1 MSSSTAAAPLRTQ
14 VGIVGAGPAGLLL
27 SHLLHLAGIASIIV
41 EARPRADIEGTIR
54 AGVLEQGTVD
64 LMAQTGL
71 ADRLR
76 REAFV
81 HHGIELRF
89 GGSGHR
95 IDCHALTGGKVIT
108 VYPQHEVL
116 KDLIA
121 ARLAA
126 GGDIRFEARDVSV
139 HDVSTDRPRI
149 RFTDRGG
156 AEREIACDVLAGCD
170 GGHGICRGAV
180 PEGERTDYLRIYPFG
195 WFGILCEAPPS
206 SDELIYARHERGFAL
221 ISTRTQ
227 EVQRM
232 YFQCDP
238 NDSVDNWSDDRIWAE
253 LQARTAGEDG
263 FRLKEGPIFQKGI
276 VAMRSFVCEPMRH
289 GRLFLAGDAAHVV
302 PPTGAKGLNLAAND
316 VVILA
321 RALEAFFRRGETA
334 GLEGYSAAALK
345 RVWRAQHFS
354 WWMTSMLHRFAEAS
368 AFDLRRQLAELEVVT
383 GSRHGATLLAE
394 NYVGFPLGEG

>member
-1 MSSSTAAAPLRTQ
+1 M
-14 VGIVGAGPAGLLL
+14 L
-27 SHLLHLAGIASIIV
+27 SHLLARDGIESIV
-41 EARPRADIEGTIR
+41 LDARSRETIETTVR
-54 AGVLEQGTVD
+54 AGVLEDHVAE
-64 LMAQTGL
+64 LLRETGVGERM
-71 ADRLR
+71 DR
-76 REAFV
+76 EGAT

-89 GGSGHR
+89 GGRGHR
-95 IDCHALTGGKVIT
+95 IDMHALTGGKLIT

-126 GGDIRFEARDVSV
+126 GGDIRFEVRDVSV
-139 HDVSTDRPRI
+139 HDITTNRPRI
-149 RFTDRGG
+149 RFTDLDGT
-156 AEREIACDVLAGCD
+156 AREIACDILAGCD
-170 GGHGICRGAV
+170 GAHGVCRGAV

-195 WFGILCEAPPS
+195 WFGMLCEAPPS

-238 NDSVDNWSDDRIWAE
+238 NDSVANWSDDRIWAE

-345 RVWRAQHFS
+345 RVWRG
-354 WWMTSMLHRFAEAS
+354 LHLSLWVTPSFYTLFNGKEAGMEKGVKS
-368 AFDLRRQLAELEVVT
+368 C
-383 GSRHGATLLAE
+383 GA
-394 NYVGFPLGEG
+394 V